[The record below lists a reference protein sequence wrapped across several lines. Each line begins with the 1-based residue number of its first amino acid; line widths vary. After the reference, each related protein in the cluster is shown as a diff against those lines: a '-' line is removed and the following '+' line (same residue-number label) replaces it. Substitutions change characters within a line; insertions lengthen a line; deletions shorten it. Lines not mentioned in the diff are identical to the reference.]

1 MKRRLCAAACA
12 CLLLAGCGAKESTVT
27 QPETT
32 AEITETESPNLD
44 LFDAAKDEILNSL
57 SSSSFCYTDI
67 EFGENYFHVSVSMDG
82 IESVVNQAISSG
94 VSSESPEW
102 DSIREA
108 TITGYNLVK
117 NVLEESIKTT
127 DDISI
132 QFDLV
137 GDIDHNRRIVSV
149 LEGDINFDVLE
160 ASVDAGSELSE
171 SDKALISLIK
181 STASDSFNNYTV
193 DIKNEIVY
201 VSYSYPGLA
210 NVEAGLNSGNE
221 TVLDSWNNLVD
232 VTKSLAQGIGDI
244 VNAYGSDYHTTV
256 SLLDDSNLTKYLVIV
271 IDGVVVYNLANNV

>member
-1 MKRRLCAAACA
+1 MKRKLCAVACA
-12 CLLLAGCGAKESTVT
+12 CLLLAGCAAKESAPA

-32 AEITETESPNLD
+32 AEITETGSPNLE
-44 LFDAAKDEILNSL
+44 LFDAAKNEILNSL
-57 SSSSFCYTDI
+57 SGSSFCYTNVDY
-67 EFGENYFHVSVSMDG
+67 GENSFHVSVSMDG
-82 IESVVNQAISSG
+82 IESVVNQSIASG
-94 VSSESPEW
+94 VSSESSEW
-102 DSIREA
+102 SSIREA
-108 TITGYNLVK
+108 TITGYNIIK
-117 NVLEESIKTT
+117 NVLEESIKTA

-149 LEGDINFDVLE
+149 IDGDIDFDVLE
-160 ASVDAGSELSE
+160 ASVDAGGELSE

-181 STASDSFNNYTV
+181 STASDSFNNYSV

-201 VSYSYPGLA
+201 VSYSYPGLT

-256 SLLDDSNLTKYLVIV
+256 SLLDDSDLNKYLVIV
-271 IDGVVVYNLANNV
+271 IDGIVVYNLADNV

>member
-1 MKRRLCAAACA
+1 MKRKLCAVACA
-12 CLLLAGCGAKESTVT
+12 CLLLAGCGTKESAVT

-32 AEITETESPNLD
+32 AEIIETESPNLD

-149 LEGDINFDVLE
+149 LEGDIDFDVLE
-160 ASVDAGSELSE
+160 ASVDAGGELSE

-201 VSYSYPGLA
+201 VSYSYPGLT

-221 TVLDSWNNLVD
+221 TILDSWNNLVD

-271 IDGVVVYNLANNV
+271 IDGIVVYNLADNV